1 MGSEGPWGHCGH
13 RQPGLQAPQVS
24 TPLRQVPV
32 LNTGTVTSQLQ
43 GWEGCISHEVNHPE
57 GAEGSDAPAEP
68 EPWAWLSQPRHYH
81 SVALTPLCCPC
92 IEGCSV
98 ASLASAPR
106 SRAPSLLPPRDN
118 RRCLWTLP
126 RCPVGKVTPH
136 LSPYPSRQVTLLE
149 GDEFGEEDGE
159 GHGEGP
165 LQQEVPTYEV
175 SKRKRRLTKPTMG

>member
-1 MGSEGPWGHCGH
+1 MGCDGLGGPLGPLRPPPAWFTSP
-13 RQPGLQAPQVS
+13 PGLHSPAAGARSEHRRRDFPAS
-24 TPLRQVPV
+24 
-32 LNTGTVTSQLQ
+32 GM
-43 GWEGCISHEVNHPE
+43 EGCISHEVNHPE

-81 SVALTPLCCPC
+81 TVALTPLCCPC

-98 ASLASAPR
+98 ASLASAAR

-136 LSPYPSRQVTLLE
+136 LPPYPSRQVTLLE

-165 LQQEVPTYEV
+165 LQQEVPTYD
-175 SKRKRRLTKPTMG
+175 T